1 MDDFVMKSKWTILHM
16 WIILLGYTGIDP
28 TSCTESTLWYPS
40 SHEKARKLLSE
51 DWLWMGL
58 SWKSSFW
65 SRKLFLQ
72 LHVGTNSVL
81 TPLFYQ
87 TGTVWTT
94 DQQIQIPSLKK
105 TGKIVDFTGSTW
117 TCDSLPCSCIC
128 LPIINHLNL
137 HLTEISDCSVRR
149 LMWVDFGK
157 CRKVM
162 LKTSFKSYIF
172 CCLARK
178 QLVSWVF
185 K

>member
-1 MDDFVMKSKWTILHM
+1 MNYSPYVNYFTRVYWNRSYFVYRINTVISFQ
-16 WIILLGYTGIDP
+16 
-28 TSCTESTLWYPS
+28 
-40 SHEKARKLLSE
+40 
-51 DWLWMGL
+51 
-58 SWKSSFW
+58 SWKSTQASFW
-65 SRKLFLQ
+65 GLIMNGTQLEKFL
-72 LHVGTNSVL
+72 LIKEVIFAVTCGHSVL

-105 TGKIVDFTGSTW
+105 TGKIVDFTGFTW

-172 CCLARK
+172 YCLARK